1 MCWYIVKNI
10 CNGCKT
16 ERLFSNSKK
25 CWTKCTWIMK
35 PTRGESLRHSWQSS
49 CVWHQMP
56 RVWTLTYSNVPHFNV
71 PNFNVPRF
79 YPILMYPI
87 CTPYSNV
94 PHLMRPHISQTP
106 CLVYRRKALAKRRFY
121 ETWIL
126 GKYLKIV
133 GNVCSINHL
142 ICFCSV
148 MPISKLPNVP
158 VKHGG
163 ISARQNCVR
172 NRWCQMGLNRCS
184 VRFAE
189 FTFPTFVRNILFL
202 L

>member
-56 RVWTLTYSNVPHFNV
+56 RVWTLT
-71 PNFNVPRF
+71 
-79 YPILMYPI
+79 
-87 CTPYSNV
+87 YSNV